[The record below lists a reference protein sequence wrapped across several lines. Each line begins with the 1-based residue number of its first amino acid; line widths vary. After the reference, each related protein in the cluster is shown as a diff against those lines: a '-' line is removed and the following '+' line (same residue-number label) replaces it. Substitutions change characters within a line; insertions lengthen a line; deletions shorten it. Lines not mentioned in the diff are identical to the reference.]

1 MESLATFRAPI
12 TPLTKMQ
19 IGLSAQRY
27 VLYDLRSVI
36 VYEACGRTTARA
48 DVLLPGQFK
57 MNMNL
62 VIKIFYVSNNHVF
75 QIE

>member
-1 MESLATFRAPI
+1 MEPLATLWATI

-19 IGLSAQRY
+19 ISLSAQRH

-36 VYEACGRTTARA
+36 VHDVCGRTAARA

-57 MNMNL
+57 MNVNL
-62 VIKIFYVSNNHVF
+62 VIKIFYVSNNHIF